1 MNASLCRRLST
12 CLVFL
17 ASTLPSAFA
26 EPPSP
31 VYPQVNPAPWFEVDP
46 NWPQK
51 PAEFTWGAV
60 AGVAVDKDDN
70 VWIYTRATPSVQVY
84 APDGKYLFGWGDGTG
99 AHHIAIDKEGF
110 VWTTDFGRHVVEKH
124 DRDGKVLLTLGVSGE
139 AGTDESH
146 FFRPTDVAIA
156 SNGDLFVSDG
166 YGNARIV
173 HFTKEGKFVKAWG
186 SLGVEA
192 GQFSIPHSI
201 EVDSKGRLYVADRN
215 NARVQVYA
223 ADGALLDSWKSIA
236 VPWSI
241 WITENDDVWI
251 CGSSPMPW
259 QQDAKYP
266 NMPLGCP
273 PKDQLIMRFNTEGKL
288 LQLWGIPKGE
298 DGNEKP
304 GELNWVHCIALDSQG
319 TLYLG
324 DIQGKRVQRFLP
336 KR

>member
-1 MNASLCRRLST
+1 
-12 CLVFL
+12 
-17 ASTLPSAFA
+17 
-26 EPPSP
+26 
-31 VYPQVNPAPWFEVDP
+31 
-46 NWPQK
+46 
-51 PAEFTWGAV
+51 V

-70 VWIYTRATPSVQVY
+70 VWMYTRATPSVQVY

-99 AHHIAIDKEGF
+99 AHHIAIDREGF
-110 VWTTDFGRHVVEKH
+110 IWTTDFGRHVVEKH
-124 DRDGKVLLTLGVSGE
+124 DCDGKVLLTLGVDGE

-201 EVDSKGRLYVADRN
+201 EVDSKDRLYVADRN

-223 ADGALLDSWKSIA
+223 TDGSLLDSWKSIA

-241 WITENDDVWI
+241 WITKNDDVWI

-259 QQDAKYP
+259 LQDAKYP

-298 DGNEKP
+298 DGNEMP

-319 TLYLG
+319 NLYLG